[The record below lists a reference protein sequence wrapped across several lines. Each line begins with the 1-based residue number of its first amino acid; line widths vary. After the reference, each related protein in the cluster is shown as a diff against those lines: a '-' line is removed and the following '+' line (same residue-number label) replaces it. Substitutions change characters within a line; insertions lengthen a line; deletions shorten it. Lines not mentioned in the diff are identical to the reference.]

1 MKVFRFFAFFLLVA
15 ITFAQNSPTESQSE
29 KDKQKKEQEKQVLKM
44 LDDAI
49 GDAYT
54 LKLARNRAIVY
65 AISGDLYWKFDEKR
79 GRELFRN
86 MANDIIVS
94 QQEADK
100 EKKDRDDAYMFFES
114 DFENLRYSVLPF
126 VAKHDADLALE
137 LLVQTRPAKLAELM
151 AKASQPNKKQESGMF
166 NYNPNEWKIRQEIE
180 LEQRFAILAA
190 DENPDKAIKMMRE
203 SLSKGLSY
211 NLMQLLD
218 KLNKKDADKA
228 KSFSEELIS
237 KIKDLDLTKNR
248 QDLGTL
254 VSMLQRATKPTT
266 STETNSKSKPFKFT
280 DSQIKDLAEK
290 IFSTYSLPSTN
301 NMEYAMGFSMIQ
313 PMLEKLLPE
322 KISLIKQ
329 RQTELNKI
337 IPPEMKQFQE
347 MNKVWNPNSTPE
359 EIIEILPKMNDA
371 RKEMAYE
378 SLGQKIAAIEDET
391 KAKKLIEQIPDE
403 KFRER
408 ANEKYESAKVNRAA
422 NAGKLDE
429 AKQLIKNL
437 GKKNNQIKKLV
448 ALAIVFEKK
457 KTDKD
462 HETAENLMKDVKA
475 LINES
480 PEDED
485 ELNNLMEAV
494 KGYAIVNPNEAFR
507 LFDPIVDQINDVVQ
521 ASSVLSKYNKRDNN
535 FKKGEL
541 MFSVERDYWDNG
553 LLIFRYI
560 EQMQMLGKADFNRM
574 SQFSDRFVRN
584 DARTIVKLFVAQGFL
599 KEEKPDDEKKFSDG
613 ENYFEVF

>member
-1 MKVFRFFAFFLLVA
+1 MKVFRFIAFFLLVS
-15 ITFAQNSPTESQSE
+15 ITFAQNSPTESQVE

-44 LDDAI
+44 IDDAV
-49 GDAYT
+49 GDAFT
-54 LKLARNRAIVY
+54 LKLARNRAMVY
-65 AISGDLYWKFDEKR
+65 GISGDLYWKFDEKR
-79 GRELFRN
+79 ARELFRN
-86 MANDIIVS
+86 MANDIIIS
-94 QQEADK
+94 QQESEK
-100 EKKDRDDAYMFFES
+100 EKKERDDAFMFYEG
-114 DFENLRYSVLPF
+114 DFDNLRYSLLPF

-166 NYNPNEWKIRQEIE
+166 NYDPNEWKIREEIA
-180 LEQRFAILAA
+180 LEQKFAILAA

-211 NLMQLLD
+211 NLTQLLD

-237 KIKDLDLTKNR
+237 KIKDMDLTKNR

-254 VSMLQRATKPTT
+254 VSMLQRATKPAT
-266 STETNSKSKPFKFT
+266 SSDTNSKSKPFKFT

-290 IFSTYSLPSTN
+290 IFATYSSPSTN
-301 NMEYAMGFSMIQ
+301 NMEYALGFSTIQ

-322 KISLIKQ
+322 KVPQIKQ

-347 MNKVWNPNSTPE
+347 MNKLWNPNSTPE
-359 EIIEILPKMNDA
+359 EILEMIPKMNES

-378 SLGQKIAAIEDET
+378 ALGQKISNIEDET

-408 ANEKYESAKVNRAA
+408 ANEKYESAKINRAA

-437 GKKNNQIKKLV
+437 GKKSNQIQKLV
-448 ALAIVFEKK
+448 SLAIEFQKK
-457 KTDKD
+457 KTEKD
-462 HETAENLMKDVKA
+462 QETAANLMKDVKA
-475 LINES
+475 MINES

-485 ELNNLMEAV
+485 ELNDLMQAV
-494 KGYAIVNPNEAFR
+494 KGYAVVNPNEAFR

-521 ASSVLSKYNKRDNN
+521 ASSVLSKYNKRDNK

-541 MFSVERDYWDNG
+541 MFSVERDFWSGG
-553 LLIFRYI
+553 LLIFRFI

-574 SQFSDRFVRN
+574 SQVSDRFTRN

-599 KEEKPDDEKKFSDG
+599 KEEKPDDEKKFSDN
-613 ENYFEVF
+613 ENYFEFY

>member
-137 LLVQTRPAKLAELM
+137 LLVQTRPAK
-151 AKASQPNKKQESGMF
+151 PNKKQESGMF